1 MNHKSEGF
9 FKLAKFIK
17 EDMRMSH
24 IYQPIFLKTL
34 LDNNGSA
41 TASTIAKAILEYDST
56 QLEYYEEIT
65 KRMPGKVLINRGLV
79 AKSNDTY
86 HLKGD
91 IESLT
96 LAEARLLGSYCDERL
111 AEYLLKHGDRPFYHR
126 RKASGYLSGSTKYEV
141 LKRAKSRCE
150 ACGISN
156 TEKALEVDH
165 IIPRN
170 NEGSDDISNLQAL
183 CYSCNAMKRDTD
195 DTDFREIIKSY
206 ADRHAGCLFCEIPTE
221 RIIDENEL
229 AYAIEDGFPVTPKH
243 TLIIP
248 KRHAASYFDLHQ
260 PEINACNQL
269 LAKSKETIMEKDAD
283 VTGFNVGINVGE
295 DAGQTIFHCH
305 IHLIP
310 RRHGDVEKPK
320 GGVRGVV
327 SGKQSY

>member
-1 MNHKSEGF
+1 
-9 FKLAKFIK
+9 
-17 EDMRMSH
+17 MSH
-24 IYQPIFLKTL
+24 IYQPVFLKTL

-65 KRMPGKVLINRGLV
+65 KRMPAKVLLNRRLIE
-79 AKSNDTY
+79 KDNDTY
-86 HLKGD
+86 RLAGD
-91 IESLT
+91 FNSLT
-96 LAEARLLGSYCDERL
+96 LAEARLLGSYCDEQL

-126 RKASGYLSGSTKYEV
+126 RKASGYLSGSLKYEV

-165 IIPRN
+165 IVPRN
-170 NEGSDDISNLQAL
+170 NGGSDDISNLQAL

-195 DTDFREIIKSY
+195 DTDFREVIKSY
-206 ADRHAGCLFCEIPTE
+206 ADRHTGCLFCEIPPE

-229 AYAIEDGFPVTPKH
+229 AYVIEDGFPVTPKH
-243 TLIIP
+243 ALIIP
-248 KRHAASYFDLHQ
+248 KRHVASYFELHQ

-269 LAKSKETIMEKDAD
+269 LEKTKKSIQAKDAA
-283 VTGFNVGINVGE
+283 VTGFNIGINIGE

-320 GGVRGVV
+320 GGVRGVIP
-327 SGKQSY
+327 GKQSY